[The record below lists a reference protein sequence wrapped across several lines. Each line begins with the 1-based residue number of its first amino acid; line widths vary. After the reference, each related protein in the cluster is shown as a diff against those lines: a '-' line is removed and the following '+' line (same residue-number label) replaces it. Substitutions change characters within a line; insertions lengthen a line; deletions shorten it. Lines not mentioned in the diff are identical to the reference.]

1 MFKVLISS
9 LFPQMFSTIVEFY
22 GDILY
27 SNESD
32 NYYITYNDSLTGDVE
47 YMYLYEIEDDTY
59 VFGRIE
65 IH

>member
-32 NYYITYNDSLTGDVE
+32 NYYITYKDSLTGDVE

>member
-1 MFKVLISS
+1 
-9 LFPQMFSTIVEFY
+9 MFSTIVEFY

-65 IH
+65 IHR